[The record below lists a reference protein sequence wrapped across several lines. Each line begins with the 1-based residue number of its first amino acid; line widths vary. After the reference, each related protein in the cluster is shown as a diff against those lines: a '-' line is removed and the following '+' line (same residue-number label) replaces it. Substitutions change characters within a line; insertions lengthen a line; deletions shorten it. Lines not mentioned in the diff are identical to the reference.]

1 MATVSAQ
8 EQRFNAQSMIFRQND
23 RPLAESLHE
32 RLQQQRSYLLDS
44 VKFSQPAPHDTQ
56 TLVAWSQSEAFASLS
71 SATAII
77 SIAIILM
84 RFVKQSRCSLCGRN
98 GILACCCPR

>member
-32 RLQQQRSYLLDS
+32 RLQQQRSYLLES
-44 VKFSQPAPHDTQ
+44 TKLSQPAPRDTL
-56 TLVAWSQSEAFASLS
+56 TLAAWSQSEAF
-71 SATAII
+71 TPII
-77 SIAIILM
+77 QRYSDYL
-84 RFVKQSRCSLCGRN
+84 
-98 GILACCCPR
+98 